1 MIGIGSTDIY
11 IDTPKLS
18 REELEEYSKSLFEKW
33 EVYVDEHLELSDY
46 SLSLS
51 VEDGSVKA
59 LGKIAVVSLSA
70 LYIGIGQYGSF
81 ISGVQ
86 TIKGQVSD
94 VGEYLGQSAVAP
106 FTEERITPKIR
117 KRGEVLSKLER
128 IFRRVE
134 AGEITVEDAV
144 EQSKALLG
152 EVGSSPDFYRELET
166 SLTDIPSHPQEEQLE
181 LDVSTKEI
189 VAPEVKNIL
198 QSNNTPRPQKP
209 PVDHYRVVVWRDS
222 RDDHI
227 NVTVTK
233 T

>member
-1 MIGIGSTDIY
+1 MIGIGSADIY

-18 REELEEYSKSLFEKW
+18 REELEEYSKALFEEW
-33 EVYVDEHLELSDY
+33 EIYVDSHLELSDY

-59 LGKIAVVSLSA
+59 LGQIGVGLYA

-81 ISGVQ
+81 MSAVQ
-86 TIKGQVSD
+86 TIKAQVSD
-94 VGEYLGQSAVAP
+94 VSEYLGQRAVVP
-106 FTEERITPKIR
+106 FSEERINPKIR
-117 KRGEVLSKLER
+117 KRGEALSRLEG
-128 IFRRVE
+128 IFKKVE

-152 EVGSSPDFYRELET
+152 EDENVPDFYSELEE
-166 SLTDIPSHPQEEQLE
+166 SLIEIPSHPQEEQLE
-181 LDVSTKEI
+181 LDISTEGIFTAEIKSVSK
-189 VAPEVKNIL
+189 PNKP
-198 QSNNTPRPQKP
+198 PRPQQP

-222 RDDHI
+222 RNDRV
-227 NVTVTK
+227 NVKVTK

>member
-1 MIGIGSTDIY
+1 MIGIGSADIY

-18 REELEEYSKSLFEKW
+18 REELEEYSKALFEEW
-33 EVYVDEHLELSDY
+33 EIYVDSHLELSDY

-59 LGKIAVVSLSA
+59 LGQIGVGLYA

-81 ISGVQ
+81 MSAVQ
-86 TIKGQVSD
+86 TIKAQVSD
-94 VGEYLGQSAVAP
+94 VSEYLGQRAVVP
-106 FTEERITPKIR
+106 FSEERINPKIR
-117 KRGEVLSKLER
+117 KRGEALSRLEG
-128 IFRRVE
+128 IFKKVE

-152 EVGSSPDFYRELET
+152 EDENVPDFYSELEE
-166 SLTDIPSHPQEEQLE
+166 SLIEIPSHPQEEQLE
-181 LDVSTKEI
+181 LDIPTDEI
-189 VAPEVKNIL
+189 FTAEIKSISKPNKL
-198 QSNNTPRPQKP
+198 PRPQQP

-222 RDDHI
+222 RNDRV
-227 NVTVTK
+227 NVKVTK